1 MLRFLLAVLIG
12 ATAACSLLPRPVEGL
27 GGEAGWSALPLRAW
41 LAEERGVPEAVALC
55 AAPDCPGRLAVG
67 VIRLS
72 RDEAAGAAAILADPS
87 RLARELEARARAPSR
102 RGKTPRPPTLVEVRP
117 LGTADRRGFAIT
129 LARRDGTQAVHGA
142 VIATDADEVV
152 VAVGESSTAVEDA
165 ARRAARGRPGG

>member
-1 MLRFLLAVLIG
+1 MLRFLVAVLIG

-27 GGEAGWSALPLRAW
+27 GGEAGWSALPLRSW
-41 LAEERGVPEAVALC
+41 LSEERGVPEAVALC

-72 RDEAAGAAAILADPS
+72 PDEARGAAAILADPS

-102 RGKTPRPPTLVEVRP
+102 KGAKPRPPTSIEVRP
-117 LGTADRRGFAIT
+117 LGMSDRRGFAIT

-142 VIATDADEVV
+142 VIATGADEVV
-152 VAVGESSTAVEDA
+152 IAIGDVSAEVEDA
-165 ARRAARGRPGG
+165 ARRAARGRGTR